1 MFKLLT
7 QFIPLQDPCIM
18 KKILL
23 NTFLLVLFPS
33 LISAIAIVAGGK
45 DAGAAIVFLILLIFC
60 LPFPAYLVVLIYHFL
75 KRKILPSNKVYA
87 VIFGAL
93 ILFSICQICI
103 VLYLVISAGEFRSDS
118 IVDGVIRGYKDFGVL
133 NICVALL
140 AFAVPLTDILGD
152 WITLELK
159 KIAAEEDA
167 KKNKLN
173 TPDQ

>member
-1 MFKLLT
+1 
-7 QFIPLQDPCIM
+7 M

-23 NTFLLVLFPS
+23 NTFLAVLFPC
-33 LISAIAIVAGGK
+33 LISAIAVVGGNP
-45 DAGAAIVFLILLIFC
+45 GAAIVVLFLLIVC
-60 LPFPAYLVVLIYHFL
+60 TAFPTYLVVIIYHYL
-75 KRKILPSNKVYA
+75 KRKVLSDNKVYA

-118 IVDGVIRGYKDFGVL
+118 IVDGVIRGYKDFGVF

-140 AFAVPLTDILGD
+140 AIAVPLADILGD

-167 KKNKLN
+167 RKNKLN

>member
-1 MFKLLT
+1 
-7 QFIPLQDPCIM
+7 M

-23 NTFLLVLFPS
+23 NTFLLVLFPC

-45 DAGAAIVFLILLIFC
+45 EPGTALVFLILLILC
-60 LPFPAYLVVLIYHFL
+60 IPFPAYLVVLIYHFL
-75 KRKILPSNKVYA
+75 KRKILPNNKVYA

-118 IVDGVIRGYKDFGVL
+118 IVHSVISGYKDFGVF
-133 NICVALL
+133 NICLALL
-140 AFAVPLTDILGD
+140 AIAVPLTDILAD
-152 WITLELK
+152 WIDLELK

-167 KKNKLN
+167 KKK
-173 TPDQ
+173 